1 LDPAVTSCT
10 NASNRTIGATA
21 SIQVVKGIGMSIRIR
36 ACLVSVICLIGLG
49 AGISTDQVGAA
60 TGQSYVVRAND
71 TLSAIALRERISQAE
86 LVRLNGIAD
95 PNRLLV
101 GQTLILSENGT
112 TGPGITGQDG
122 SATYSPA
129 GAGQV
134 WSNGRHTRVDAY
146 SRGAYGYSAPNQS
159 VAGTY
164 QTQTTG
170 YNSADLSSTDSAS
183 TQGAGYVGSETG
195 MTYIV
200 QPGDTLGAL
209 GTRFGVS
216 VSALSL
222 LNGIDRPELLQAGRR
237 LEIPAAAT
245 TDSTIGT
252 AATYNTPIASPT
264 PVSTVFTTAAEQSV
278 MPDLPVATVTPTAST
293 TGGVTTSGSGAD
305 TSQGTIET
313 ILTAEAAAYGVD
325 PALVKAV
332 AWQESGWRMV
342 TAADGGIGVM
352 QLMPATATWVGP
364 ALLGRAI
371 NPNNVQDNIQ
381 AGVALLASYLHTYG
395 GNVREALGAYNAGPG
410 NIANGIPS
418 STQQYINDV
427 LSLQAGYAQ

>member
-1 LDPAVTSCT
+1 
-10 NASNRTIGATA
+10 
-21 SIQVVKGIGMSIRIR
+21 MSIRIR
-36 ACLVSVICLIGLG
+36 ACLVSVICLFGLG

-60 TGQSYVVRAND
+60 TGPSYVVRTND
-71 TLSAIALRERISQAE
+71 TLSAIAQREHISQDE
-86 LVRLNGIAD
+86 LVRLNGLAD

-112 TGPGITGQDG
+112 TGPGTTSQAG

-129 GAGQV
+129 GSGQA
-134 WSNGRHTRVDAY
+134 WSNGRHGSADTY
-146 SRGAYGYSAPNQS
+146 SRGAYGYSESNQN
-159 VAGTY
+159 VAGAS
-164 QTQTTG
+164 QTQSTDYSG
-170 YNSADLSSTDSAS
+170 ADLSSTDAAS
-183 TQGAGYVGSETG
+183 SQGAGYVGSETG

-209 GTRFGVS
+209 GTRFGIS
-216 VSALSL
+216 ISALSL

-245 TDSTIGT
+245 TGSTIGT
-252 AATYNTPIASPT
+252 TATYDTPLASPT
-264 PVSTVFTTAAEQSV
+264 PVSTMFTTAAEQSTA
-278 MPDLPVATVTPTAST
+278 PGLPVATATPTT
-293 TGGVTTSGSGAD
+293 IGTGGFGGAASGSGTD
-305 TSQGTIET
+305 TSQAAIET
-313 ILTAEAAAYGVD
+313 MLTAEAAAYGVD

-342 TAADGGIGVM
+342 TAVDGGIGVM

-371 NPNNVQDNIQ
+371 DPNNVQDNIQ

-395 GNVREALGAYNAGPG
+395 GNVQEALGAYNAGPG

-418 STQQYINDV
+418 YTQQYINDV